1 MSLKLRQKQTK
12 RKVSSAGS
20 LLNPVLAPSAKFD
33 NSILRSSYDCIAE
46 DYPWEYW
53 NDRDV
58 RTMLEL
64 GQVISFDPKTTI
76 PFEGSRHN
84 ALADAIHQARYV
96 SAIWQRIITGNQ
108 VLQKLMQD

>member
-1 MSLKLRQKQTK
+1 
-12 RKVSSAGS
+12 
-20 LLNPVLAPSAKFD
+20 D

-58 RTMLEL
+58 RTMVEL
-64 GQVISFDPKTTI
+64 GHAINYEPQKAI
-76 PFEGSRHN
+76 PFEGERHN

-96 SAIWQRIITGNQ
+96 SAIWQRLIEGNK
-108 VLQKLMQD
+108 VLQKLTQN

>member
-1 MSLKLRQKQTK
+1 M
-12 RKVSSAGS
+12 
-20 LLNPVLAPSAKFD
+20 LNPILAPSAKFD

-58 RTMLEL
+58 RTMVEL
-64 GQVISFDPKTTI
+64 GQAISFDPKTTI

-84 ALADAIHQARYV
+84 TLADPIHQARYV
-96 SAIWQRIITGNQ
+96 SAIWQRIIAGNQ
-108 VLQKLMQD
+108 VLQKLMQN